1 MSRNGSDP
9 TPPSSIS
16 LLVPKNNGQRSSE
29 FMVLFPGYIK
39 DVNKALATFGGEEGL
54 QKQINQHPKRIY
66 LRFRP
71 SDPYAHAVSSN
82 DVRSTSCLVI
92 KLKLL
97 SSAPSGES
105 EVAAEPFARVDRVYS
120 FSSPADFQYV
130 GRDRRAQSQRV
141 EHSAPQTF
149 VVDPSTNDV
158 GPEFLDQSPLLC
170 APHLCAVEDPLEYGF
185 QQYHAGDHGVDITG
199 SKGKRGQNPIPM
211 VPFSINEIPQPLE
224 LAHEDESDKGGG
236 SHALGWL
243 QRVFSERPIYI
254 DAALEELHSKTLK
267 ASNSD
272 EQYSGSVNLKV
283 HAFKDALNKVCYR
296 FRNGPWKGAWIRRGY
311 DPRVQVEAKQ
321 YQVIEY
327 SVPNAWIEIVKSK
340 RERTDN
346 VLPALAET
354 YKDACS
360 FVSIPIAQAIMLQLC
375 DIEDEEVV
383 EATKNP
389 ENVLA
394 AVHEATGW
402 LTSSAWEDI
411 RSRVGARYQSLH
423 DAMPRRAPNSG
434 ARSQRDPSST
444 ILTGLMEYFTDM
456 LIDSG
461 VHVQEEAVQVEDA
474 GIDIDNLER
483 Q

>member
-1 MSRNGSDP
+1 MSDP
-9 TPPSSIS
+9 TAPSSIS
-16 LLVPKNNGQRSSE
+16 LLIPERNEQRSSE
-29 FMVLFPGYIK
+29 FMVLFPGYVK
-39 DVNKALATFGGEEGL
+39 DANKALATFGGEEGL
-54 QKQINQHPKRIY
+54 QKQIKQHPKRIH

-97 SSAPSGES
+97 SSGES
-105 EVAAEPFARVDRVYS
+105 KVAAEPVARVDRAYS

-130 GRDRRAQSQRV
+130 GRDRRAQSRRD
-141 EHSAPQTF
+141 EHSAPKTF
-149 VVDPSTNDV
+149 VNDPSTNDV

-199 SKGKRGQNPIPM
+199 SKGKRGSNPILM

-224 LAHEDESDKGGG
+224 LPQEDGSDKGGG
-236 SHALGWL
+236 NNPLGWL
-243 QRVFSERPIYI
+243 QRVFSERPIYL
-254 DAALEELHSKTLK
+254 DAALEEVLSKTLK
-267 ASNSD
+267 ASNS
-272 EQYSGSVNLKV
+272 EVQYSGSGNLKV
-283 HAFKDALNKVCYR
+283 HAFKDALNKICYR
-296 FRNGPWKGAWIRRGY
+296 FKNGPWKGAWIRRGY
-311 DPRVQVEAKQ
+311 DPRIQEEARQ

-327 SVPNAWIEIVKSK
+327 SVPNAWNEIVKNK
-340 RERTDN
+340 REKTDH
-346 VLPALAET
+346 VIPALAEA

-360 FVSIPIAQAIMLQLC
+360 FVSIPNAQPIMLQLC

-389 ENVLA
+389 ENVLP
-394 AVHEATGW
+394 VVNEATGW

-411 RSRVGARYQSLH
+411 RSRVGARYQALYDTLPH
-423 DAMPRRAPNSG
+423 TAPNSG

-444 ILTGLMEYFTDM
+444 VLTGLMEYFTDM
-456 LIDSG
+456 YIDSSVQRQG
-461 VHVQEEAVQVEDA
+461 ETVQEGA
-474 GIDIDNLER
+474 GIDRDNLER